1 MLSSIGRIQRASARI
16 SLVALL
22 FGLAAALPGEAG
34 AQTWQTLLD
43 DTTASASW
51 SHMTAFDDGS
61 AAVVSRD
68 YLPGYTGAGVF
79 FRTLQGGSWSAPV
92 RLDGGLPTYNG
103 RTAEVMGRVF
113 VGSANKSSL
122 GAAPVEVIITARYS
136 RTILDADGLMY
147 ALFLKRWNGYA
158 WSAWTRITPV
168 GTINDVSADVD
179 GQGRVWYTWNDGD
192 NLTNGQYRLS
202 SYDPAAGCSG
212 AVHTLDAA
220 SRTLTWR
227 STSLVIAPDAIWV
240 TYRAPDGIYARRL
253 AHQGAGPLGPRI
265 PVQLGFPNAQM
276 SAWVDGTLW
285 VTTESP
291 LRLYRLSGGAFVQEP
306 VVGLPS
312 YYEETESSLES
323 VDHYLPVV
331 AQRPGSGLV
340 LIAVRQH
347 HFEDWIDS
355 ANDFDE
361 SSLVAVERSTA
372 GTWSGPATLEPD
384 ETWSDIGSAASTS
397 AAGLFIGG
405 TKSSG
410 GLFVLRRLP

>member
-1 MLSSIGRIQRASARI
+1 MFSSLSRIQRSSARI
-16 SLVALL
+16 SLAALL
-22 FGLAAALPGEAG
+22 LGLAAILPCEAG

-43 DTTASASW
+43 DTTSLASW

-61 AAVVSRD
+61 AALVSRD

-79 FRTLQGGSWSAPV
+79 FRTLRGGSWSAPE
-92 RLDGGLPTYNG
+92 RIDGGLPTYNG

-113 VGSANKSSL
+113 VGSANKRSL
-122 GAAPVEVIITARYS
+122 GAAPVVVIITARYS
-136 RTILDADGLMY
+136 RTVLDADGLMY
-147 ALFLKRWNGYA
+147 ALFVRSWNGFA
-158 WSAWTRITPV
+158 WSAWARMTPV
-168 GTINDVSADVD
+168 GIVNDVSADVD

-192 NLTNGQYRLS
+192 NRANGQYRLS
-202 SYDPAAGCSG
+202 SYNLVTGDSG
-212 AVHTLDAA
+212 AVHTLDTA

-253 AHQGAGPLGPRI
+253 ANQGAGPLEPRLS
-265 PVQLGFPNAQM
+265 VHLGFPYGQM

-306 VVGLPS
+306 IGGLTS

-323 VDHYLPVV
+323 IDHYLPLV

-340 LIAVRQH
+340 LVAVRQH
-347 HFEDWIDS
+347 HYEDWIDPG
-355 ANDFDE
+355 NDFDE
-361 SSLVAVERSTA
+361 SSLVAVERSSA

-384 ETWSDIGSAASTS
+384 ESWSEIGNVASTT

-405 TKSSG
+405 TKPSG
-410 GLFVLRRLP
+410 ALFVLRRLP